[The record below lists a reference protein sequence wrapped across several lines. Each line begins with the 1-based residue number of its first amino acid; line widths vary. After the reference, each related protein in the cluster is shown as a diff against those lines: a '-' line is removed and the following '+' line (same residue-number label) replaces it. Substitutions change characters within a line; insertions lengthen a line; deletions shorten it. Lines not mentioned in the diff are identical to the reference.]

1 MQVQTSGFSPFFN
14 PYISPSLQESETKP
28 DERQNQLKSEFITV
42 AEHLSPAEKRLY
54 TSLIYTQN
62 FEGAKQI
69 IDLGFLRAA
78 ALEKSDQGSRLL
90 DIKA

>member
-1 MQVQTSGFSPFFN
+1 MHVQTSGLSPFFN
-14 PYISPSLQESETKP
+14 PYASPSSPESDTKP
-28 DERQNQLKSEFITV
+28 SELQDQLKSEFITV

-54 TSLIYTQN
+54 NSLIYTKN

-78 ALEKSDQGSRLL
+78 ALEQANKGSRLL